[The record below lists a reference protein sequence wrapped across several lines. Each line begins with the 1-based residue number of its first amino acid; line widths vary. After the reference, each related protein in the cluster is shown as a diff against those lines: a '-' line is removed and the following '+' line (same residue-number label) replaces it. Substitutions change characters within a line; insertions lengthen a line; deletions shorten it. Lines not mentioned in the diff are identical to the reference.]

1 MFGLQLISELQWNRR
16 DTVFPQ
22 VFEESYEYK
31 QFPEKW
37 NHCPY
42 LFPLGCVRVS
52 VRESLLKSPLPLA
65 PYFKTLAL
73 LIEHP
78 F

>member
-1 MFGLQLISELQWNRR
+1 MFGLRLISELQWDRQ

-31 QFPEKW
+31 QFPEEW

-42 LFPLGCVRVS
+42 LFPSGCARVS
-52 VRESLLKSPLPLA
+52 VRESLLRSPLPLS

-73 LIEHP
+73 FIEHP